1 MSEVCMGIVKNFP
14 LVIIFFFRF
23 IFNRC
28 VLPIAVSYLSQLY
41 RNLVMV
47 TYIWRLHSFF
57 INLSHVDKFICRKL
71 RNSWLPIPTSLFF
84 QFLIF
89 MQNMIELERC
99 LVPMNN
105 IPHNFCIKILQ
116 AVIDSQ

>member
-1 MSEVCMGIVKNFP
+1 MGIVKNFP

-57 INLSHVDKFICRKL
+57 INLSHVDKFIRRKL

-99 LVPMNN
+99 FVRMNN
-105 IPHNFCIKILQ
+105 IPHNFCIKIFQ